1 MQPEITPIVAE
12 ADVRSRILREATA
25 LFAAR
30 GVAGTSLQLVA
41 DAAGITKP
49 TLVYHFGS
57 KDGLREAVL
66 GALVGHWREELPRLL
81 LAAAT
86 GGPRLDALLSAL
98 FAFFLEDR
106 NRARLVLREMLDA
119 PDHLR
124 EVLRRELQ
132 PWTTLLAEA
141 IRAGQASGQLRP
153 EVDASAYALL
163 VITSAIGLLAA
174 GDRTNALFSP
184 EPTLEQQLAELI
196 RVARLGLLAPRPHH
210 EEV

>member
-1 MQPEITPIVAE
+1 
-12 ADVRSRILREATA
+12 
-25 LFAAR
+25 
-30 GVAGTSLQLVA
+30 
-41 DAAGITKP
+41 
-49 TLVYHFGS
+49 
-57 KDGLREAVL
+57 
-66 GALVGHWREELPRLL
+66 
-81 LAAAT
+81 
-86 GGPRLDALLSAL
+86 
-98 FAFFLEDR
+98 
-106 NRARLVLREMLDA
+106 
-119 PDHLR
+119 
-124 EVLRRELQ
+124 
-132 PWTTLLAEA
+132 LAEA